1 MQHGSWTPI
10 MLGLAM
16 FLQGAFGQEV
26 VVYTSVDQIFSERV
40 FQSYEKKSG
49 VKVTGVFDTEETKST
64 GIVNRLIAE
73 KERPRADVFF
83 SGDPMRAVVLKK
95 KSVLAPYRSPMAD
108 GLPERLRDKDHTFT
122 GFSARARIILVNTD
136 IVEDAATIRGMADF
150 LDLKWKGKTAIAN
163 PLFGT
168 TSYHIAAVFSAWGQE
183 KANRYFEALKKNGCR
198 IVSSNGEVRR
208 LVSKGEIAF
217 GLTDTDDAKV
227 AELEGAPVRIV
238 FPDQKTTG
246 EWGGLGTLL
255 VPSAAC
261 LIRGGPHPD
270 EGRRF
275 IDYLLSPE
283 VEQMLAEM
291 ECAQMPLREGVSGPP
306 GFPTIEAL
314 EPMTI
319 DLFESADTIEA
330 ILPWIRKWVEP

>member
-1 MQHGSWTPI
+1 MRLENVAVI
-10 MLGLAM
+10 ILGLA
-16 FLQGAFGQEV
+16 FCFQIAFGQEV
-26 VVYTSVDQIFSERV
+26 VVYTSVDQIFSERI

-95 KSVLAPYRSPMAD
+95 KGVLAPYRSPLAE
-108 GLPERLRDKDHTFT
+108 GLPTQFQDEENTYT
-122 GFSARARIILVNTD
+122 GFSARARVILVNTELVTD
-136 IVEDAATIRGMADF
+136 LADIRGMESF
-150 LDLKWKGKTAIAN
+150 LDPRWKGSSAIAN

-168 TSYHIAAVFSAWGQE
+168 TSYHVAALFAAWGAE
-183 KANRYFEALKKNGCR
+183 KAKRYFEALKKNGCR

-208 LVSKGEIAF
+208 LVSKGEVAF

-227 AELEGAPVRIV
+227 AELEGAPVRMV
-238 FPDQKTTG
+238 FPDQDSSG
-246 EWGGLGTLL
+246 DWGGLGALL

-261 LIRGGPHPD
+261 LIEGGPHPE
-270 EGRRF
+270 EGRKF

-291 ECAQMPLREGVSGPP
+291 ECAQLPLRKGVPAPNGMSMIEGLRLMKADLEMVAKA
-306 GFPTIEAL
+306 TEAV
-314 EPMTI
+314 
-319 DLFESADTIEA
+319 
-330 ILPWIRKWVEP
+330 LPWFRKWVEP

>member
-1 MQHGSWTPI
+1 MRLKKLTPI
-10 MLGLAM
+10 MVGLTV
-16 FLQGAFGQEV
+16 FIQVAFGQEV

-49 VKVTGVFDTEETKST
+49 VKVTGVFDTEETKSA

-95 KSVLAPYRSPMAD
+95 KGILTSYRSPLAE
-108 GLPERLRDKDHTFT
+108 GLPAQFRDEENTFA
-122 GFSARARIILVNTD
+122 GFSARARVILVNTD
-136 IVEDAATIRGMADF
+136 LVASPSDIRGMADF
-150 LDLKWKGKTAIAN
+150 LDPNWKGKTAIAN

-168 TSYHIAAVFSAWGQE
+168 TSYQVAALFAAWGKE
-183 KANRYFEALKKNGCR
+183 KAELYFEALEKNGCR

-208 LVSKGEIAF
+208 LVSKGEVAF

-238 FPDQKTTG
+238 FPDQDTTG

-255 VPSAAC
+255 VPSTAC
-261 LIRGGPHPD
+261 LIQGGPHPE
-270 EGRRF
+270 EGRKF

-283 VEQMLAEM
+283 VERMLAEM

-306 GFPTIEAL
+306 SFPTIEDL
-314 EPMTI
+314 VLMKI
-319 DLFESADTIEA
+319 DLPESADIIEA
-330 ILPWIRKWVEP
+330 ILPWIREWVEP